1 VKLWQDRRGMAI
13 ADPLALVGTTIAGK
27 YAIESVV
34 GEGGF
39 AVVYRAHHQLWKRP
53 VAVKVFK
60 ALGDVPEADRAK
72 LLDEF
77 VREGALLAELS
88 ERSAAIVQ
96 ARDIGTITT
105 AKGEELPY
113 MVLEWLEGA
122 SLETVIAD
130 ERSRGVAPRS
140 LAETIRLLDP
150 VAEALALAHAR
161 GIAHRDVKPANVF
174 VLGDPRPAGAA
185 TVGVKLLD
193 FGIAKVVQD
202 AQKMAGAFSKTAGH
216 ITSFTPSYGAPEQFN
231 RAHGATGPWTDVFAL
246 ALVVVEVL
254 TAKEALC
261 GDNLMQL
268 AFASGDPAR
277 RPTPRA
283 CGAAVSD
290 AVERVLA
297 RAVAVAPA
305 ARQADAGI
313 LWSELRT
320 AAEMPPARE
329 GRVTGREVA
338 LDATAPVPPAQE
350 SAKTPLEPPSPA
362 ASVRPGAESPREASR
377 SFLVPLAVGIVLAV
391 GAGGYMFSR
400 LRKPASRAPLAAA
413 GPIMPTAI
421 GATADAAACPT
432 GMTRIPGGMYF
443 MGSEERDAVE
453 NERPLHQ
460 VTLAPFCI
468 DTFEVTVERYNA
480 CRDVGACKKA
490 TFNAWPG
497 LGDKDREIYDPLCNA
512 AAGAKMATH
521 PVNCL
526 DWEMA
531 DHYCKAMGAR
541 LPTEAEWEFAARG
554 PDGRKYPWGDE
565 PPSSELLNACGT
577 ECVAWGKSKGISFE
591 AMYAADD
598 HFPNTSPVGSFHK
611 GRSRYDVEDVVGN
624 VWEWVADWYAPYAT
638 TTLADPKG
646 PITGTERVIRGGA
659 WNGTKPSW
667 VRPTF
672 RFKDDPAKRSYGIGV
687 RCARSL

>member
-1 VKLWQDRRGMAI
+1 MAI
-13 ADPLALVGTTIAGK
+13 ADPLALLGTTIAGK

-96 ARDIGTITT
+96 ARDVGTITT

-122 SLETVIAD
+122 SLETVLAD
-130 ERSRGVAPRS
+130 ERQRGVAPRS
-140 LAETIRLLDP
+140 FAETMRLLEP

-174 VLGDPRPAGAA
+174 VLGDPRPAGQGA
-185 TVGVKLLD
+185 VSVKLLD

-202 AQKMAGAFSKTAGH
+202 AQKMAGAFSKTAGQ
-216 ITSFTPSYGAPEQFN
+216 ITSFTPAYGAPEQFN
-231 RAHGATGPWTDVFAL
+231 RAHGSTGPWTDVFAL
-246 ALVVVEVL
+246 ALVFVEVL
-254 TAKEALC
+254 TAREALE

-268 AFASGDPAR
+268 AFASADASS
-277 RPTPRA
+277 RPTPRSR
-283 CGAAVSD
+283 GAVVSD

-297 RAVAVAPA
+297 RAVALVPTD
-305 ARQADAGI
+305 RQADAGI
-313 LWSELRT
+313 LWSELRAAAVET
-320 AAEMPPARE
+320 APLPNVVATDRNPAF
-329 GRVTGREVA
+329 A
-338 LDATAPVPPAQE
+338 ATAPLVQASAPESARTEIDPAQQV
-350 SAKTPLEPPSPA
+350 P
-362 ASVRPGAESPREASR
+362 SVRQGEPGPRGASGR
-377 SFLVPLAVGIVLAV
+377 AVAPLAVGLAALLVGGGV
-391 GAGGYMFSR
+391 GAFM
-400 LRKPASRAPLAAA
+400 LVRKPASPPPITSAA
-413 GPIMPTAI
+413 GPVMPPPLLAA
-421 GATADAAACPT
+421 GAAADAGACPA

-443 MGSEERDAVE
+443 MGSEERDAVD
-453 NERPLHQ
+453 NERPVHQ
-460 VTLAPFCI
+460 VTLPPFCI

-497 LGDKDREIYDPLCNA
+497 LGDKDRGIYDPLCNA
-512 AAGAKMATH
+512 AAGEKMAKH

-531 DHYCKAMGAR
+531 DHYCRAMGAR
-541 LPTEAEWEFAARG
+541 LPTEAEWEFSARG
-554 PDGRKYPWGDE
+554 PDGRRYPWGDDA
-565 PPSSELLNACGT
+565 PSNELLNACGS
-577 ECVAWGKSKGISFE
+577 ECVVWGKAKGVSLE

-598 HFPNTSPVGSFHK
+598 HFPNTAPVGSFHK

-624 VWEWVADWYAPYAT
+624 VWEWVADWYAPYGT
-638 TTLADPKG
+638 TTLPDPKG
-646 PITGTERVIRGGA
+646 PASGTERVIRGGA

>member
-1 VKLWQDRRGMAI
+1 MAN

-39 AVVYRAHHQLWKRP
+39 AVVYRAQHQLWKRP

-96 ARDIGTITT
+96 ARDVGTITT

-122 SLETVIAD
+122 SLETVLAD
-130 ERSRGVAPRS
+130 ERTRELAPRTIEE
-140 LAETIRLLDP
+140 AIRLLDP

-174 VLGDPRPAGAA
+174 VLGDPRAA
-185 TVGVKLLD
+185 TPAVKLLD

-202 AQKMAGAFSKTAGH
+202 AQKMAGAFSKTAGQ
-216 ITSFTPSYGAPEQFN
+216 ITSFTPAYGAPEQFN
-231 RAHGATGPWTDVFAL
+231 RQHGATGPWTDVFAL
-246 ALVVVEVL
+246 ALVFIEVL
-254 TAKEALC
+254 TAREALA

-268 AFASGDPAR
+268 AFASADKTR
-277 RPTPRA
+277 RPTPRT
-283 CGAAVSD
+283 CGAHVSD
-290 AVERVLA
+290 EVEAVLA
-297 RAVAVAPA
+297 RAVALAPSD
-305 ARQADAGI
+305 RQQDAGQ
-313 LWSELRT
+313 LWSELREATNMAVKSAST
-320 AAEMPPARE
+320 AT
-329 GRVTGREVA
+329 TGRNVA
-338 LDATAPVPPAQE
+338 FAATQPLPAVQALAA
-350 SAKTPLEPPSPA
+350 AKTTRDPVSSPV
-362 ASVRPGAESPREASR
+362 ASVRPGADPPLSSTGLPMAPIAIALGL
-377 SFLVPLAVGIVLAV
+377 LVAA
-391 GAGGYMFSR
+391 GAGAFVLTQRAHRTPSIA
-400 LRKPASRAPLAAA
+400 PTPSASVAAVASPPL
-413 GPIMPTAI
+413 
-421 GATADAAACPT
+421 ADAAGACPP
-432 GMTRIPGGMYF
+432 GMTRIPGGQYF

-453 NERPLHQ
+453 NEKPVHQ

-490 TFNAWPG
+490 TFNAWPA
-497 LGDKDREIYDPLCNA
+497 LGDKERAIFDPLCNA
-512 AAGAKMATH
+512 AAGEKLAKH
-521 PVNCL
+521 PVNCI

-531 DHYCKAMGAR
+531 EHYCATVGAR

-554 PDGRKYPWGDE
+554 PDGRKYPWGDD
-565 PPSSELLNACGT
+565 PPSADLLNACGT
-577 ECVAWGKSKGISFE
+577 ECVAWGKAHGQTLE
-591 AMYAADD
+591 PMYAADD
-598 HFPNTSPVGSFHK
+598 HFATTSPVGSFHK
-611 GRSRYDVEDVVGN
+611 GRSRYEVEDVVGN
-624 VWEWVADWYAPYAT
+624 VWEWVSDWYAPYVT
-638 TTLADPKG
+638 TAADAPKG
-646 PITGTERVIRGGA
+646 PKDGTERVIRGGA
-659 WNGTKPSW
+659 WNGTKASW

-672 RFKDDPAKRSYGIGV
+672 RFKDEPAKRSYGIGV